1 MLTTVRSQLIIF
13 RHDVT
18 HTDTATL
25 KGVMD
30 IEDLVKHGTEA
41 HVCPYYLSRQT
52 LEEAEVIVIP
62 YNYLVNPETRRAQK
76 VGLNGNIVIVDEVHI
91 KSVN

>member
-1 MLTTVRSQLIIF
+1 M
-13 RHDVT
+13 T

-76 VGLNGNIVIVDEVHI
+76 VGLNGNIVIIDEVHI